1 MHWWMLRDLADV
13 TARALFIDNSC
24 KVRAAG
30 KGSEQ
35 QKVRMSFQS
44 LRMFRRT
51 WMGWRTGQRGK
62 THEVQQT
69 RYARFW
75 IWEGNSRHQYRLEA
89 KYLERSFVEKSFG
102 VVVDNNLTTSQQL
115 TCNAKEGQYPSEPLR
130 GSPRVL
136 YFLAV
141 AIIISLSW
149 DIQIYICCSESKAF
163 YLFPWELQEIQR
175 CHS

>member
-1 MHWWMLRDLADV
+1 MLRDLADV

-69 RYARFW
+69 DMQ
-75 IWEGNSRHQYRLEA
+75 G
-89 KYLERSFVEKSFG
+89 
-102 VVVDNNLTTSQQL
+102 
-115 TCNAKEGQYPSEPLR
+115 
-130 GSPRVL
+130 
-136 YFLAV
+136 
-141 AIIISLSW
+141 
-149 DIQIYICCSESKAF
+149 SESGRGTADTTTGLRLSIWKEA
-163 YLFPWELQEIQR
+163 L
-175 CHS
+175 